1 VLGQNPG
8 QTRVRRKTEA
18 AEARTW
24 GRLNGCQ
31 LAARGEQRRIHLIA
45 GVSSRGA
52 EPGEVSWAARPR
64 WAGAGPVS
72 GLTRKKKRREEENRK
87 WAGWRMRPMKLF
99 GI

>member
-1 VLGQNPG
+1 
-8 QTRVRRKTEA
+8 VRCETEA

-24 GRLNGCQ
+24 GRLNGRQ
-31 LAARGEQRRIHLIA
+31 PMARGEQRRIHLRA
-45 GVSSRGA
+45 GVSGQGA
-52 EPGEVSWAARPR
+52 GPGVVSWVARPT

-87 WAGWRMRPMKLF
+87 WAGWRMGPKKLF